1 MSIDNYRHKLT
12 PYLFLA
18 PAAVLLILFF
28 FYPFFQT
35 LLLSFQSFDTNLYS
49 PVFCGVENYSKIF
62 HSQSFFKVLINTF
75 LYMLIAVPIL
85 VIFPIIIAIAINQ
98 KIRGISIYRVIL
110 YIPAVVSIV
119 VAAIAF
125 KWLYANDGLL
135 NYFFGILGIDKIG
148 WLTDPNVA
156 LFSVIALTIW
166 KGLGYYAIIYLATL
180 LTIPDSLYEAADIDG
195 ANTFQKHIKITI
207 PYLWPAITL
216 VATMSSISALKVFTE
231 VYVMTKGG
239 PMDSTST
246 IVYYVY
252 KEAFENLNL
261 GLASAGGVILLIIA
275 MIISVLNIKCFEKG
289 GPDVQ

>member
-12 PYLFLA
+12 PYLFLT

-35 LLLSFQSFDTNLYS
+35 LLLSFQSFDSNLYS
-49 PVFCGVENYSKIF
+49 PVFCGVENYSKLF

-75 LYMLIAVPIL
+75 LYMIVAVPIL

-135 NYFFGILGIDKIG
+135 NYFIGILGIDKIG

-166 KGLGYYAIIYLATL
+166 KGLG
-180 LTIPDSLYEAADIDG
+180 
-195 ANTFQKHIKITI
+195 
-207 PYLWPAITL
+207 
-216 VATMSSISALKVFTE
+216 
-231 VYVMTKGG
+231 
-239 PMDSTST
+239 
-246 IVYYVY
+246 
-252 KEAFENLNL
+252 
-261 GLASAGGVILLIIA
+261 
-275 MIISVLNIKCFEKG
+275 
-289 GPDVQ
+289 

>member
-156 LFSVIALTIW
+156 LCSVIALTIW

-231 VYVMTKGG
+231 VNVMTKGG

-252 KEAFENLNL
+252 KEAFETLNL

>member
-1 MSIDNYRHKLT
+1 M
-12 PYLFLA
+12 
-18 PAAVLLILFF
+18 AVCKRRTAELL
-28 FYPFFQT
+28 
-35 LLLSFQSFDTNLYS
+35 
-49 PVFCGVENYSKIF
+49 
-62 HSQSFFKVLINTF
+62 H
-75 LYMLIAVPIL
+75 
-85 VIFPIIIAIAINQ
+85 
-98 KIRGISIYRVIL
+98 
-110 YIPAVVSIV
+110 
-119 VAAIAF
+119 
-125 KWLYANDGLL
+125 
-135 NYFFGILGIDKIG
+135 
-148 WLTDPNVA
+148 

-195 ANTFQKHIKITI
+195 ANTLQKHLKITI

-239 PMDSTST
+239 PMESTST